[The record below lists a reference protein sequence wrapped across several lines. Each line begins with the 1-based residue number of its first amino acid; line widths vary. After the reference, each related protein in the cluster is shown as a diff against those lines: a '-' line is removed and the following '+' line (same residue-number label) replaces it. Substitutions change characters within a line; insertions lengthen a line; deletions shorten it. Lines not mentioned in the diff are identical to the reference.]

1 MPLADHFDLIVRAIE
16 DRFAQPGYKV
26 YQDLESLLLKV
37 ANKANYS
44 DELSRV
50 VSIYGSDINEANLQT
65 QLQILG

>member
-1 MPLADHFDLIVRAIE
+1 MGVQTFTRSNSPCNWR
-16 DRFAQPGYKV
+16 QPGYKV

-65 QLQILG
+65 QLQILGQL